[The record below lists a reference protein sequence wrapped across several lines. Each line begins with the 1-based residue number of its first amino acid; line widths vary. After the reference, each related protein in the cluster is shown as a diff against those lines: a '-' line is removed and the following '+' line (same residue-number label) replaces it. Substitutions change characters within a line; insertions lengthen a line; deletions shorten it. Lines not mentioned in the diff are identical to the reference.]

1 MYWTR
6 HFMTS
11 QSALDYSTSD
21 TLMNF
26 HNQIEKKSL
35 MNYLY
40 DLYTSE
46 TRKDQKATLPMISF

>member
-1 MYWTR
+1 
-6 HFMTS
+6 MTS

-26 HNQIEKKSL
+26 HHQIEKKSL

-40 DLYTSE
+40 DLYVSD